1 MRDSRVLTGF
11 LIAGLV
17 LIMSLASFAVELP
30 AMGSPEADLSNLE
43 AVFKAAN
50 DAYGKGDFTKAAE
63 LYRQLYDE
71 GYYNGNLLYNLG
83 NTYFKLGS
91 KGRAIL
97 YYERAKRLIPGDADL
112 KANLSY
118 ALADV
123 QEGVPDWKQDFLRFL
138 TGIASIEQLA
148 VAGSIWFFI
157 LTIFLMLWIIRP
169 GPFQSMVTGNLK
181 KWWLGMVLGCAIIFL
196 SSVALG
202 ILTYWDQS
210 RQHAVAIREDEVRF
224 EPSSTATLYYHL
236 DEGTRVLV
244 LEEKEDWVKL
254 KRIDGKRG
262 WVKKDCL
269 EII

>member
-1 MRDSRVLTGF
+1 MRDSKVLAGF
-11 LIAGLV
+11 LKAGMVLV
-17 LIMSLASFAVELP
+17 MGLSLLVVELP
-30 AMGSPEADLSNLE
+30 AVGSPGADVSNPE

-63 LYRQLYDE
+63 LYRRLYDA
-71 GYYNGNLLYNLG
+71 GYYDGNLLYNLG
-83 NTYFKLGS
+83 NTYFKLGL

-123 QEGVPDWKQDFLRFL
+123 QEGVPDWKQDFLRLL
-138 TGIASIEQLA
+138 TGIASVEQLA
-148 VAGSIWFFI
+148 VAGSIWFFS
-157 LTIFLMLWIIRP
+157 LTILLMIWIISP
-169 GPFQSMVTGNLK
+169 GSFQNMVTGNLK
-181 KWWLGMVLGCAIIFL
+181 KWWLGIVLGCAIIFL
-196 SSVALG
+196 CIVSLG

-210 RQHAVAIREDEVRF
+210 RQHAVAIRGDEVRF
-224 EPSSTATLYYHL
+224 EPSPTATIYYHL
-236 DEGTRVLV
+236 DEGTRVLI

-262 WVKKDCL
+262 WVNKDCL